1 MWHYRNLQNFF
12 CWFNSNLRLRKEKK
26 IKEEIIK
33 KVMLEISELTNELS
47 ISVRTLKTK
56 TTKTTKIIKQLILS
70 YRIKNT
76 KIEWIKSFY
85 INKDINIEIIDIK
98 EKKFIKIYSNNI
110 KIKKD
115 VGLFLSKL
123 RTTISHLN

>member
-1 MWHYRNLQNFF
+1 MG
-12 CWFNSNLRLRKEKK
+12 LRKEKK

-115 VGLFLSKL
+115 VGLLILLEYIFINFFSL
-123 RTTISHLN
+123 ISIISI